1 MIIRDATASDVV
13 AIAKLH
19 AESWRSAYRSIL
31 SDDYLEKY
39 VDRERLAVWKERF
52 SGTSRKPM
60 FVMVA
65 EMTSGLAGF
74 VCVFPE
80 EDATF
85 GSFLDNLHVAP
96 GLTGQGIGRKLL
108 AESAGRLVTG
118 GSRVGLYL
126 WVMEQNYGARRFYER
141 AGAEVVG
148 STLNTMPDHQQV
160 VALRCYWP
168 EPRTLLL

>member
-1 MIIRDATASDVV
+1 
-13 AIAKLH
+13 
-19 AESWRSAYRSIL
+19 
-31 SDDYLEKY
+31 
-39 VDRERLAVWKERF
+39 
-52 SGTSRKPM
+52 
-60 FVMVA
+60 MVA

-168 EPRTLLL
+168 EPRTLLP